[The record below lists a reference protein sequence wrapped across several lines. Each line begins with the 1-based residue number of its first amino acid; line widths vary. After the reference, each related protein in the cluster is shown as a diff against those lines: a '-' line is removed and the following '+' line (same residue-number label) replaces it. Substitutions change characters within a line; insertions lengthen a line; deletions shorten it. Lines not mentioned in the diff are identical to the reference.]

1 MSEMKP
7 DSYVVIDLEMTGLSP
22 KTDRIIEIGA
32 VKVKD
37 SAIVQTF
44 GTLVDPHRPIP
55 ERVQT
60 LTGITN
66 DMVKGQM
73 EQDEAMEELLSF
85 LGEELVVG
93 QNVTFDYSFLKQ
105 WAVNKRIPLEKQACD
120 TLKLARILLPPEQP
134 KNLEALCE
142 HFGIPREQGHRALDD
157 AIQTARLFERL
168 KQLAA
173 EKYPDRRDYDLLFKP
188 RELIYK
194 AKKQTPATAHQ
205 LERLKE
211 YRKRHQLTDEICYEA
226 LTRNEVSRM
235 MDRYYATY
243 GR

>member
-7 DSYVVIDLEMTGLSP
+7 DNYVVIDLEMTGLSP

-55 ERVQT
+55 ERVQA

-73 EQDEAMEELLSF
+73 EQDKAMEELLSF

-105 WAVNKRIPLEKQACD
+105 WAVNKRIPLEKRACD

-142 HFGIPREQGHRALDD
+142 YFGIPREQGHRALDD
-157 AIQTARLFERL
+157 AIQTAKLFEQL

-173 EKYPDRRDYDLLFKP
+173 EKYPDRMDYDKLLEP
-188 RELIYK
+188 RELTYK

-211 YRKRHQLTDEICYEA
+211 YRERHQLTDEICYEA

-235 MDRYYATY
+235 MDHYYATY